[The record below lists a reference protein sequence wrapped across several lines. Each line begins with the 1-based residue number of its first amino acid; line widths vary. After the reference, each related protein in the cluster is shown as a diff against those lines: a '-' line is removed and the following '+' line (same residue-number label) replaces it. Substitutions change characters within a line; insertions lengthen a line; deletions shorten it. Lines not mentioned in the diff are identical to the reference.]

1 MENAKNDKHETKNVI
16 QFDDDVFENT
26 LRLSSKNVVGIQN
39 MIYKIYNNKWS
50 MYSKVKHINHL
61 EANNSTQ
68 CVMLKSKEVVLF
80 GVSIVGV
87 WKQQKN

>member
-1 MENAKNDKHETKNVI
+1 
-16 QFDDDVFENT
+16 
-26 LRLSSKNVVGIQN
+26 
-39 MIYKIYNNKWS
+39 

-68 CVMLKSKEVVLF
+68 CAMLKIEEVVLF

-87 WKQQKN
+87 WEQQKN